1 MNGPSSQSHI
11 VHSKGIFRGL
21 PDIPSHLSGLRAIV
35 VGASGT
41 SGQPMV
47 DVLSSNPGRWEKV
60 YALSRRPPKT
70 KEYSK
75 NVQHVPM
82 DLQYEPDK
90 IVAILREY
98 RVQA

>member
-1 MNGPSSQSHI
+1 MNEPSPQSQTI
-11 VHSKGIFRGL
+11 HSKGIFRGL
-21 PDIPSHLSGLRAIV
+21 PDIPSNLSVLRAIV

-47 DVLSSNPGRWEKV
+47 DLLSSNPERWEKV
-60 YALSRRPPKT
+60 YALSRRPLKT
-70 KEYSK
+70 KEDS
-75 NVQHVPM
+75 NVQHVPI
-82 DLQYEPDK
+82 DLLYEPDK